1 MSQEITKIN
10 WVFVINIEQQ
20 KKSISTV
27 LIKSK
32 DLFSA
37 QGKISGV
44 IQKKKKKYL
53 AGFWKS
59 IFVFRVML
67 GKQHKNELKS
77 IKFPCLEQEE
87 N

>member
-1 MSQEITKIN
+1 MGVCYKYWTAVKIH
-10 WVFVINIEQQ
+10 IHCSDQ
-20 KKSISTV
+20 
-27 LIKSK
+27 IKR
-32 DLFSA
+32 FSA